1 MAQKHYSLTRL
12 TEASALRA
20 SAPTPQLAPALT
32 ASAHTPQ
39 HASALNVMHALAL
52 TALLSGCSL
61 FSPRPSAPDTPS
73 PSSPPPDQPGT
84 SSPLPPP
91 PAAPPPQ
98 HAPLPPREN
107 ALSPAT
113 RSLVTQAKTLI
124 AHGDFDGASSTLDR
138 ALRIEPNNPLLWTE
152 RGRLR
157 LAESDAHQAEGC
169 GRKALA
175 LASGDPNAQRQAGR
189 LLADALRAQQR
200 NQEAQEIESQPF
212 MH

>member
-1 MAQKHYSLTRL
+1 MAQKHHSLTRL
-12 TEASALRA
+12 THASVPTTSAPNVLHASAQ
-20 SAPTPQLAPALT
+20 T
-32 ASAHTPQ
+32 
-39 HASALNVMHALAL
+39 ASALNVLHAVAM

-61 FSPRPSAPDTPS
+61 FASRSTIPGTPS
-73 PSSPPPDQPGT
+73 PGSASSAPPAA
-84 SSPLPPP
+84 SSPLPTP
-91 PAAPPPQ
+91 PASTPPSQ
-98 HAPLPPREN
+98 HAPSPPREN
-107 ALSPAT
+107 SLSPAT
-113 RSLVTQAKTLI
+113 RSLVTQAKTLMS
-124 AHGDFDGASSTLDR
+124 HGDFDGASSTLDR
-138 ALRIEPNNPLLWTE
+138 ALRIEPNNPLLWIE

-200 NQEAQEIESQPF
+200 NQEAHEVESQPF

>member
-1 MAQKHYSLTRL
+1 MAQKHHSLTRL
-12 TEASALRA
+12 SHASAQ
-20 SAPTPQLAPALT
+20 T
-32 ASAHTPQ
+32 
-39 HASALNVMHALAL
+39 ASALNVLHVLHALAM

-61 FSPRPSAPDTPS
+61 FASRPTIPGTPS
-73 PSSPPPDQPGT
+73 PSPAPSA
-84 SSPLPPP
+84 P
-91 PAAPPPQ
+91 PAAGSSLPTPSVPTPPSQ
-98 HAPLPPREN
+98 HAPSPPREN
-107 ALSPAT
+107 SLSPAT
-113 RSLVTQAKTLI
+113 RSLVTQAKTLMS
-124 AHGDFDGASSTLDR
+124 HGDFDGASSTLDR
-138 ALRIEPNNPLLWTE
+138 ALRIEPNNPLLWIE

-200 NQEAQEIESQPF
+200 NQEAHEVESQPF